1 MTVAPL
7 EEEQAA
13 LPSGISAPPPQR
25 GTGGRLSRMAIS
37 GGAYLVG
44 REAIGMVIRLLGV
57 VVVVREM
64 GPSSYGLYAA
74 AAAYVLVIAT
84 VAQMGTEVYLI
95 RIPEEPDRHRYNQA
109 FTFLLVSSVSIT
121 AVALAATVAFGSFL
135 RPVGVLLPLQVLLLT
150 VPINVLWAPAQAC
163 IERRF
168 GYKQMG
174 ILEVVGDLV
183 LYGTAIPLAVTGAG
197 EWSLVAGFFA
207 WQLWLLIGSLVM
219 SGLRPRWEWS
229 AETMRTLTRHGLSFS
244 SSSWIS
250 QLGGLVNAMVVGTFV
265 GSAGVGYVA
274 FAQRLVDTIGFA
286 KRGAYRLGMVALSKV
301 PSEDKRRLRYGIEEG
316 SLLQL
321 VVLAVPFAG
330 FALVARWM
338 IPLVFG
344 RQWTGTIPVYSVL
357 AVSAILS
364 GPILIQITLLFT
376 RGKNLQVALA
386 MAVQVAVLAAGAV
399 VLVHF
404 FGILGYGLATV
415 ASLVC
420 VLLINRMVR
429 QITDFDYSKLLP
441 FAVALIPLVLAPVVP
456 LPTVPLLAVPMVAM
470 ACVASVRAEGV
481 RIVQLVTTSLREGR
495 R

>member
-1 MTVAPL
+1 
-7 EEEQAA
+7 
-13 LPSGISAPPPQR
+13 
-25 GTGGRLSRMAIS
+25 MAIS

-74 AAAYVLVIAT
+74 AAAYVLVVAT

-95 RIPEEPDRHRYNQA
+95 RIQEEPDKRRYNQA
-109 FTFLLVSSVSIT
+109 FTFLLVSSVLIT
-121 AVALAATVAFGSFL
+121 AVSLAATVPLGSFL
-135 RPVGVLLPLQVLLLT
+135 RPVGVLLPLRVLLLT
-150 VPINVLWAPAQAC
+150 IPVNVLWAPAQAC

-174 ILEVVGDLV
+174 ILEIVGDLV

-197 EWSLVAGFFA
+197 VWSLVAGFFA

-219 SGLRPRWEWS
+219 SGLRPRWDWS
-229 AETMRTLTRHGLSFS
+229 ADTMRTLTRHGLSFS
-244 SSSWIS
+244 SSTWIA

-265 GSAGVGYVA
+265 GSAGVGFVA
-274 FAQRLVDTIGFA
+274 FALRLVDTIGFA

-301 PSEDKRRLRYGIEEG
+301 PTEDKRRLRYGIEEG

-321 VVLAVPFAG
+321 VVLAVPFAA
-330 FALVARWM
+330 FALVARWV

-344 RQWTGTIPVYSVL
+344 PQWTGTIPVYSVL

-386 MAVQVAVLAAGAV
+386 MAVQVAVLGASAV
-399 VLVHF
+399 VFVHF
-404 FGILGYGLATV
+404 FGILGYGLSSL

-429 QITDFDYSKLLP
+429 QITDFDYSKLIP
-441 FAVALIPLVLAPVVP
+441 FAVALIPLVMAPVVP
-456 LPTVPLLAVPMVAM
+456 LPYVPLLAVPMVAM
-470 ACVASVRAEGV
+470 AMVSSVRAEGI

>member
-1 MTVAPL
+1 
-7 EEEQAA
+7 
-13 LPSGISAPPPQR
+13 
-25 GTGGRLSRMAIS
+25 MAIT

-44 REAIGMVIRLLGV
+44 REAIGMVIRLVGV

-95 RIPEEPDRHRYNQA
+95 RVPEEPDKHLYNQA
-109 FTFLLVSSVSIT
+109 FTFLLVSSVLIT
-121 AVALAATVAFGSFL
+121 AVALALTVAFGSFL
-135 RPVGVLLPLQVLLLT
+135 RPVGVLLPLRVLLLT
-150 VPINVLWAPAQAC
+150 IPINVLWAPAQAC

-174 ILEVVGDLV
+174 ILEVVGDVV

-207 WQLWLLIGSLVM
+207 WQLWLLVGSLVM

-229 AETMRTLTRHGLSFS
+229 AETVRTLTRHGLGFS
-244 SSSWIS
+244 SSSWIT
-250 QLGGLVNAMVVGTFV
+250 QLGGLVNPIVVGTLV
-265 GSAGVGYVA
+265 GPAGVGFVA

-301 PSEDKRRLRYGIEEG
+301 PSEDKKRLRYGIEEG

-321 VVLAVPFAG
+321 VVLAVPFAA
-330 FALVARWM
+330 FALVARWV

-344 RQWTGTIPVYSVL
+344 HQWVGTIPVYSVL

-364 GPILIQITLLFT
+364 GPILIQVTLLFT
-376 RGKNLQVALA
+376 RGKNLEVALGHGRA
-386 MAVQVAVLAAGAV
+386 GGRARRWCRGPGPLLRDLGFRAGHVGQHGLRAPDQPHGPPVHRLRLLEAGAIRRGPDPPR
-399 VLVHF
+399 LRP
-404 FGILGYGLATV
+404 GG
-415 ASLVC
+415 ASDL
-420 VLLINRMVR
+420 RASAR
-429 QITDFDYSKLLP
+429 RPTGHDWPS
-441 FAVALIPLVLAPVVP
+441 FA
-456 LPTVPLLAVPMVAM
+456 
-470 ACVASVRAEGV
+470 ASGPRASGSS
-481 RIVQLVTTSLREGR
+481 SL
-495 R
+495 